1 MYQKKAF
8 NRREQDYA
16 MGLRRKLEEA
26 EAMLQHLAPSRAR
39 SLALTKLDEALLWA
53 NVGIA
58 EAGLQQSYTA
68 VPRNRGFDFD
78 DALATN
84 VDGQQ
89 VRATRAGDITLDG
102 MKIVPRR
109 DENHAVTAQNAAP
122 SAEGDLVLLKPGQVA
137 IDAGRLAKLV
147 EESAQKEAAMG
158 KDGAPHHL
166 AELELL
172 ARAQKDW
179 YYVCHDELH
188 YGWLQ
193 RCRGGIKME
202 QRDFM
207 TRAKQLVVDYFN
219 SHVDATDGKKLTMED
234 VFIVWFSKTLQNW
247 KALVS
252 TTVSDGMY
260 YEITHNGDKKETY
273 LDVYKKWE
281 NQCIADGNTAH

>member
-58 EAGLQQSYTA
+58 EAGLQQGYTA

-78 DALATN
+78 NALATN

-89 VRATRAGDITLDG
+89 VRATRAGDITFDG
-102 MKIVPRR
+102 MKIAPRR
-109 DENHAVTAQNAAP
+109 DENQAVTAQNAAP

-158 KDGAPHHL
+158 KDSANHVL
-166 AELELL
+166 DRLETMNRTQAFGFDMPNVCYDDEFLDYMCEREEYM
-172 ARAQKDW
+172 RAMAKVQ
-179 YYVCHDELH
+179 HDYEV
-188 YGWLQ
+188 WKQ
-193 RCRGGIKME
+193 A
-202 QRDFM
+202 Q
-207 TRAKQLVVDYFN
+207 AK
-219 SHVDATDGKKLTMED
+219 HEEE
-234 VFIVWFSKTLQNW
+234 SK
-247 KALVS
+247 
-252 TTVSDGMY
+252 
-260 YEITHNGDKKETY
+260 
-273 LDVYKKWE
+273 
-281 NQCIADGNTAH
+281 

>member
-26 EAMLQHLAPSRAR
+26 EAMIQHLAPSRAR
-39 SLALTKLDEALLWA
+39 SLALTKLDEALLWT

-89 VRATRAGDITLDG
+89 VRATRAGDITFDG
-102 MKIVPRR
+102 MKIVPQR
-109 DENHAVTAQNAAP
+109 DEDQAVVAQNAAP
-122 SAEGDLVLLKPGQVA
+122 SAEEKKSSAEGDFILLKPGQVA

-158 KDGAPHHL
+158 KDGASHHL

-172 ARAQKDW
+172 ARAHKDW
-179 YYVCHDELH
+179 YYAMLS
-188 YGWLQ
+188 YIM
-193 RCRGGIKME
+193 GG
-202 QRDFM
+202 D
-207 TRAKQLVVDYFN
+207 
-219 SHVDATDGKKLTMED
+219 SDAEEE
-234 VFIVWFSKTLQNW
+234 SK
-247 KALVS
+247 
-252 TTVSDGMY
+252 
-260 YEITHNGDKKETY
+260 
-273 LDVYKKWE
+273 
-281 NQCIADGNTAH
+281 

>member
-58 EAGLQQSYTA
+58 EAGLQQGYTA
-68 VPRNRGFDFD
+68 APRNKGFDFD

-122 SAEGDLVLLKPGQVA
+122 SAGGDLFLLKPGQVA

-158 KDGAPHHL
+158 KDGAPPPSGRTGISGEGSEGL
-166 AELELL
+166 VL
-172 ARAQKDW
+172 
-179 YYVCHDELH
+179 CPDE
-188 YGWLQ
+188 LQ

>member
-1 MYQKKAF
+1 MCFGGNAQGDPLRNGKGPEAAGRRKKTGRHLPMEEMSMYQKKAF

-53 NVGIA
+53 NVSIA
-58 EAGLQQSYTA
+58 EAGLQQGYTA

-89 VRATRAGDITLDG
+89 VRATRAGDITFDG
-102 MKIVPRR
+102 MKITPDSV
-109 DENHAVTAQNAAP
+109 ENHSALKSGLDTIDHQKLTDIVEAA
-122 SAEGDLVLLKPGQVA
+122 
-137 IDAGRLAKLV
+137 
-147 EESAQKEAAMG
+147 AQKEAAMG

-179 YYVCHDELH
+179 YYAMMSYIMGD
-188 YGWLQ
+188 
-193 RCRGGIKME
+193 
-202 QRDFM
+202 D
-207 TRAKQLVVDYFN
+207 
-219 SHVDATDGKKLTMED
+219 SDAEEE
-234 VFIVWFSKTLQNW
+234 SK
-247 KALVS
+247 
-252 TTVSDGMY
+252 
-260 YEITHNGDKKETY
+260 
-273 LDVYKKWE
+273 
-281 NQCIADGNTAH
+281 

>member
-1 MYQKKAF
+1 MEQRDFMTRAKQLVVDYFNSHVDATDGKKLTMEDAFIVWFSKTLQNWKALVSTTVSDGMYYEITHNGDKK
-8 NRREQDYA
+8 ETY
-16 MGLRRKLEEA
+16 
-26 EAMLQHLAPSRAR
+26 
-39 SLALTKLDEALLWA
+39 LDVYKKWE
-53 NVGIA
+53 NQCIA
-58 EAGLQQSYTA
+58 EAGLQQGYTA
-68 VPRNRGFDFD
+68 APRNRGFDFD

-158 KDGAPHHL
+158 KDGASHHL

-179 YYVCHDELH
+179 YYAMMS
-188 YGWLQ
+188 YIM
-193 RCRGGIKME
+193 GG
-202 QRDFM
+202 
-207 TRAKQLVVDYFN
+207 Y
-219 SHVDATDGKKLTMED
+219 SDAE
-234 VFIVWFSKTLQNW
+234 
-247 KALVS
+247 
-252 TTVSDGMY
+252 
-260 YEITHNGDKKETY
+260 EE
-273 LDVYKKWE
+273 
-281 NQCIADGNTAH
+281 

>member
-179 YYVCHDELH
+179 YYAMMSYIMVATAMPRRNKNGTERFYDPRKAAGGGLLQQSCGRDRRQEVDDGGCVHRMVLEDLAELEGACKH
-188 YGWLQ
+188 HRIRW
-193 RCRGGIKME
+193 
-202 QRDFM
+202 
-207 TRAKQLVVDYFN
+207 
-219 SHVDATDGKKLTMED
+219 HVL
-234 VFIVWFSKTLQNW
+234 
-247 KALVS
+247 
-252 TTVSDGMY
+252 
-260 YEITHNGDKKETY
+260 
-273 LDVYKKWE
+273 
-281 NQCIADGNTAH
+281 

>member
-16 MGLRRKLEEA
+16 MALRRKLEEA
-26 EAMLQHLAPSRAR
+26 ETMIQNLAPSRSR
-39 SLALTKLDEALLWA
+39 SLALTKLDEALLWT

-58 EAGLQQSYTA
+58 EAGIQQSYTA

-122 SAEGDLVLLKPGQVA
+122 SAGGYLVLLKPGQVA

-158 KDGAPHHL
+158 KDGASHHL
-166 AELELL
+166 AELELM

-179 YYVCHDELH
+179 YYAMMS
-188 YGWLQ
+188 YIM
-193 RCRGGIKME
+193 GG
-202 QRDFM
+202 
-207 TRAKQLVVDYFN
+207 Y
-219 SHVDATDGKKLTMED
+219 SDAE
-234 VFIVWFSKTLQNW
+234 
-247 KALVS
+247 
-252 TTVSDGMY
+252 
-260 YEITHNGDKKETY
+260 EE
-273 LDVYKKWE
+273 
-281 NQCIADGNTAH
+281 

>member
-122 SAEGDLVLLKPGQVA
+122 NAEGDLVLLKPGQVA

-166 AELELL
+166 AELEFLGEGSEGL
-172 ARAQKDW
+172 
-179 YYVCHDELH
+179 VLCHDELH

-219 SHVDATDGKKLTMED
+219 SYVDATDGKKLTMED